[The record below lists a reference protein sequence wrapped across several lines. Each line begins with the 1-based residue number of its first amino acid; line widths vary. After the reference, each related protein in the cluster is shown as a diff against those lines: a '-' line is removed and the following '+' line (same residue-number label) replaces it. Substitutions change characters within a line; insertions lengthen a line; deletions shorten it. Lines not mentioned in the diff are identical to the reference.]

1 MLATRA
7 ARSSIPAE
15 LTGASAGAG
24 HPSIQATQ
32 ITSEAAT
39 APETGAITQ
48 GEIAAE
54 GSWELRSGCAS
65 ASTFRVS
72 PETSVAS
79 RSMVGGARLARP
91 ESGGGSMSSGL
102 SSTIAAG
109 SLFRAAEDYQI
120 RHVPGSD

>member
-1 MLATRA
+1 MLAPRA

-15 LTGASAGAG
+15 LTGAAAGAG

-39 APETGAITQ
+39 APETAAMTQ

-54 GSWELRSGCAS
+54 GASEMRSGCAS
-65 ASTFRVS
+65 ASAFRVS
-72 PETSVAS
+72 PDTSVAS

-91 ESGGGSMSSGL
+91 GSGDGVVSSGL
-102 SSTIAAG
+102 SSTIMT
-109 SLFRAAEDYQI
+109 
-120 RHVPGSD
+120 VPHYLQPNLTRFGLTS